1 MDQPRPRDQDREP
14 LDDAELA
21 QDAELLPDREAMS
34 LIAPG
39 ATSSTAAAAMLPDEP
54 MEWHGPPDQM
64 HTM

>member
-1 MDQPRPRDQDREP
+1 MDQSPEGQDRDA
-14 LDDAELA
+14 LDEAELN
-21 QDAELLPDREAMS
+21 QDAELLPDRQAMS

-54 MEWHGPPDQM
+54 MEWHGPPDQL